1 MTFKHLLTAPAL
13 AHDHQALSH
22 VKSVFDHTF
31 LKLTYVSAEL
41 ALTAYLSQIAHNEA
55 LSSVSLRNLQKSFP
69 QYMLPIG
76 GGGAIVLTNI
86 PASC

>member
-13 AHDHQALSH
+13 AHEPQTLSH
-22 VKSVFDHTF
+22 VKSIFDHTY
-31 LKLTYVSAEL
+31 LKLTYVSSEL
-41 ALTAYLSQIAHNEA
+41 AVTAYLSQIAQNET
-55 LSSVSLRNLQKSFP
+55 LSTVSLRNLQKSFP
-69 QYMLPIG
+69 QYMPIG

>member
-22 VKSVFDHTF
+22 IKSIFDHTY

-41 ALTAYLSQIAHNEA
+41 ALTAYLSQIAHNES
-55 LSSVSLRNLQKSFP
+55 LTTVSLKNLQKSFP
-69 QYMLPIG
+69 QYMPIG
-76 GGGAIVLTNI
+76 GGDAIIVTNI